1 MPLPWYL
8 EGILTEKQFNKWF
21 REKINDEL
29 HKDRKRGRKCA
40 KNATYALYKQK
51 LFDALCAGGTK
62 DPFTGETMQWELVL
76 EWNPEKAAGIPGYFR
91 QFYLMPTID
100 HIDPDADAPAFEVC
114 SWKINM
120 CKSCQTPDQFIAM
133 CSKVVDTI
141 VNHNIPSP
149 SKIFCGGITHIGDS
163 SRIGHRVTFRR
174 IEMPGKS
181 PFSYPPHPYPLP
193 PFLEGIVT
201 PEQFR
206 IWLFHKARTLL
217 DRDRKAK
224 RLCAQGAN
232 RKMYRDAIYDALM
245 RGALCDPYTGEPL
258 AWDKLGLWNPEK
270 DKDLND
276 NFEMEFSLL
285 PSVDHIDPNAGGL
298 KFEICGW
305 LVNTCKN
312 NFTPDEFV
320 AICRDVL
327 AHCSPEMAAIPDCQ
341 I

>member
-29 HKDRKRGRKCA
+29 HKDRKLGRKCA
-40 KNATYALYKQK
+40 KNATYALYRQK
-51 LFDALCAGGTK
+51 LYDALCAAGIK

-76 EWNPEKAAGIPGYFR
+76 EWNPEKAAGAPGYFR
-91 QFYLMPTID
+91 QFYLVPTID

-120 CKSCQTPDQFIAM
+120 CKSCQTPDQFIGM
-133 CSKVVDTI
+133 CSKVVSHRIDGASQPGTLI
-141 VNHNIPSP
+141 RQSAANNSCFTPGASANKTVNCQPS
-149 SKIFCGGITHIGDS
+149 T
-163 SRIGHRVTFRR
+163 VNY
-174 IEMPGKS
+174 
-181 PFSYPPHPYPLP
+181 SYPAHPYPLP
-193 PFLEGIVT
+193 QYLEGIVT

-206 IWLFHKARTLL
+206 IWLFHKARMLL

-258 AWDKLGLWNPEK
+258 AWDKLGMWNPEK

-285 PSVDHIDPNAGGL
+285 PSVDHMDPNASGL
-298 KFEICGW
+298 KFEICSW
-305 LVNTCKN
+305 LVNTCKS

-327 AHCSPEMAAIPDCQ
+327 AYCSLKK
-341 I
+341 